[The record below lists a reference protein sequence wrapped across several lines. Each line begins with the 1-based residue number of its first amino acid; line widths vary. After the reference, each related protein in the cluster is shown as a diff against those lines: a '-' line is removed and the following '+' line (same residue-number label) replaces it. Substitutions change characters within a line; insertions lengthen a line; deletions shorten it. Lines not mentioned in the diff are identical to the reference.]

1 MSDIENMI
9 FLLCEVKWY
18 EELGVKWCGSKR
30 VCVGGDL
37 YGALYFSLETFQTI
51 HHTKWHVHIIIKHG
65 VYLFKYLIFGVYLI
79 KNP

>member
-18 EELGVKWCGSKR
+18 AELGVKWCGSKR

-51 HHTKWHVHIIIKHG
+51 HHTK
-65 VYLFKYLIFGVYLI
+65 
-79 KNP
+79 